1 MCKMKRLKSI
11 DIIRG
16 TSMLWMFLAHLMHW
30 WLTLEDFWFYDAVF
44 SILDVMGAGAFLFI
58 SGVSTALSYRN
69 RIVNIENS
77 EIKSRKKI
85 RNEYLFRAS
94 LLLLLALIYNVP
106 IAFYT
111 RNPFNVWIWYI
122 LLTIAISLFMAWP
135 LLKVPKI
142 LRICIAAGIWIAN
155 QYLITFLLPYKGH
168 ISLNGALFHVL
179 YNGYPI
185 LDPILTFFPFFLMGT
200 VVGDMISK
208 IYQKDNEKERRTVL
222 KSHLVIPSLLS
233 GACLIII
240 GVSLNFPDFLNSIQR
255 SFSWMIYSLGVLLIL
270 LSVLLCIEEF
280 DLIKTKRSYKFLF
293 YYSYYS
299 LTIFLA
305 HNLLFFVFT
314 RQLSASNIIF
324 FVIGTTILVGLLL
337 RYMYPKLGG
346 MISIKVQI
354 NRMSRELARIVE
366 ERRNLDFTADNK

>member
-1 MCKMKRLKSI
+1 MFKMKRLKSI

-30 WLTLEDFWFYDAVF
+30 WLKFEDLWFYERVF
-44 SILDVMGAGAFLFI
+44 SIMDVMGAGAFLFI

-69 RIVNIENS
+69 RIANTENS
-77 EIKSRKKI
+77 ENKSKDRV
-85 RNEYLFRAS
+85 RNEYIFRAS

-111 RNPFNVWIWYI
+111 RNPFNIWIWYI

-135 LLKVPKI
+135 LLKVPI
-142 LRICIAAGIWIAN
+142 MLRIFIIAGIWIAN
-155 QYLITFLLPYKGH
+155 QYLIVLLLPYESH

-200 VVGDMISK
+200 VVGDVISK
-208 IYQKDNEKERRTVL
+208 IYLKDNENERRTILKYQLVL
-222 KSHLVIPSLLS
+222 PSIIS
-233 GACLIII
+233 GICLILI
-240 GVSLNFPDFLNSIQR
+240 GVSLNYPEFLNSIQR
-255 SFSWMIYSLGVLLIL
+255 SFSWMIYSLGILLIL
-270 LSVLLCIEEF
+270 LSVLLCIEEYE
-280 DLIKTKRSYKFLF
+280 LIKTQKSFKFLF

-314 RQLSASNIIF
+314 RQLSASNIIY
-324 FVIGTTILVGLLL
+324 FVIGTTILVGFLL
-337 RYMYPKLGG
+337 RSVYKKLGG
-346 MISIKVQI
+346 ILSIKVQI
-354 NRMSRELARIVE
+354 GKMSRELAKRVE
-366 ERRNLDFTADNK
+366 ERRSHNSN

>member
-1 MCKMKRLKSI
+1 MKRLKTI

-30 WLTLEDFWFYDAVF
+30 WLMLEDLWFYDAVF
-44 SILDVMGAGAFLFI
+44 SILDFMGAGAFLFI

-69 RIVNIENS
+69 RLINAKNS
-77 EIKSRKKI
+77 EIKSNKRI
-85 RNEYLFRAS
+85 RNEYLFRVS
-94 LLLLLALIYNVP
+94 LLLVLALIYNVP

-111 RNPFNVWIWYI
+111 RNPFNIWIWYI

-142 LRICIAAGIWIAN
+142 LRIFIAAGIWIAN
-155 QYLITFLLPYKGH
+155 QCLIGFLLPYEGQF
-168 ISLNGALFHVL
+168 SLNGALFHLL

-185 LDPILTFFPFFLMGT
+185 LDPIFTFFPFFLMGT

-208 IYQKDNEKERRTVL
+208 IYQNDNEKERRAIL
-222 KSHLVIPSLLS
+222 KYKLVIPLIIS
-233 GACLIII
+233 GVCLIII
-240 GVSLNFPDFLNSIQR
+240 GISLDFPDFLNSIQR
-255 SFSWMIYSLGVLLIL
+255 SFSWMIYSLGILFIL

-280 DLIKTKRSYKFLF
+280 ELIKTKRSYKFLF

-314 RQLSASNIIF
+314 RQLSASVIMY
-324 FVIGTTILVGLLL
+324 FVIGTTLLVGFLL
-337 RYMYPKLGG
+337 RYVYKKLGG
-346 MISIKVQI
+346 ILSIKVQI
-354 NRMSRELARIVE
+354 SRMSSKLARIVE
-366 ERRNLDFTADNK
+366 EKRDITSN

>member
-1 MCKMKRLKSI
+1 MIQMQRLKSI

-30 WLTLEDFWFYDAVF
+30 WLKLEDLWFYDAVF

-69 RIVNIENS
+69 RIINAEKS
-77 EIKSRKKI
+77 EIKSNKRV
-85 RNEYLFRAS
+85 RNEYLFRAF
-94 LLLLLALIYNVP
+94 LLLILALIYNVP

-122 LLTIAISLFMAWP
+122 LLTIAMSLFITWP
-135 LLKVPKI
+135 LLKVTKI
-142 LRICIAAGIWIAN
+142 LRICIGAGIWIGN
-155 QYLITFLLPYKGH
+155 QYLIYFLLPH
-168 ISLNGALFHVL
+168 ESHFSLNGALFHLL

-185 LDPILTFFPFFLMGT
+185 LDPILTFFPFFLIGT
-200 VVGDMISK
+200 VVGDVISK
-208 IYQKDNEKERRTVL
+208 IYYVDNEKERRAAL
-222 KSHLVIPSLLS
+222 KHKLVIPSIIS

-240 GVSLNFPDFLNSIQR
+240 GVSLDFPDFLNSIQR

-270 LSVLLCIEEF
+270 LCVLLFIEEYE
-280 DLIKTKRSYKFLF
+280 LIKTKRSYKFLF

-305 HNLLFFVFT
+305 HNLLFFVFP
-314 RQLSASNIIF
+314 RQLSASLIIY

-337 RYMYPKLGG
+337 RYAYKKLGG
-346 MISIKVQI
+346 IVSIKVQI
-354 NRMSRELARIVE
+354 SRMSNELARIVE
-366 ERRNLDFTADNK
+366 ERRNPDFTGDNK